1 MDRDET
7 LMVRMG
13 NVWDRAVE
21 VLRGR
26 SSILG
31 SIALG
36 TIFVPTLVG
45 NAVSAFAA
53 PASGSPATPAT
64 GGLGAVVALAIL
76 LAGVWGQLAMLA
88 VSSDPATTRADAG
101 RQATQRLLPALGI
114 VLLLGVVFTLAFMP
128 LIFFLMRAGV
138 NFTSPNAM
146 QSVSASTAGSASLYI
161 LVLMVLGLVV
171 GARLLLLNAVIV
183 NERRGI
189 GAILRSVR
197 LTKGMT
203 LRIIGLMLLFGLVL
217 LVPMLA
223 VQSVVGLVA
232 RLVLGGDAPGL
243 VAFLASAAGAVVTT
257 VFSVVAAAFTA
268 QLYVAAVADKD
279 GASIGI

>member
-1 MDRDET
+1 
-7 LMVRMG
+7 MVRMG

-31 SIALG
+31 SIAVG
-36 TIFVPTLVG
+36 AIFVPTLVS
-45 NAVSAFAA
+45 NAVSTFLTPTPGATVG
-53 PASGSPATPAT
+53 AST
-64 GGLGAVVALAIL
+64 GAIGAVLALAVL
-76 LAGVWGQLAMLA
+76 LVSVWGQLAMLA

-114 VLLLGVVFTLAFMP
+114 VLLLGVIFTLAFMP
-128 LIFFLMRAGV
+128 LVFILMRAGV
-138 NFTSPNAM
+138 NFTAPNAM
-146 QSVSASTAGSASLYI
+146 QTVSAGTAGSASLYI
-161 LVLMVLGLVV
+161 LVLMVLGLIV

-189 GAILRSVR
+189 GAIMRSVR
-197 LTKGMT
+197 LTRGMT
-203 LRIIGLMLLFGLVL
+203 LRVIGLMLLFGLVL
-217 LVPMLA
+217 LVPMIA
-223 VQSVVGLVA
+223 VQSVVGLIA

>member
-1 MDRDET
+1 
-7 LMVRMG
+7 MVRMG

-31 SIALG
+31 SIAVG
-36 TIFVPTLVG
+36 AIFVPSLVG
-45 NAVSAFAA
+45 NAVSTFLTPTPGANVAA
-53 PASGSPATPAT
+53 TT
-64 GGLGAVVALAIL
+64 GLLGLVLGLAVL
-76 LAGVWGQLAMLA
+76 LVSIWGQLAMLA
-88 VSSDPATTRADAG
+88 VASDPATTRADAG
-101 RQATQRLLPALGI
+101 RQATQRLLPAVGI

-128 LIFFLMRAGV
+128 LVFILMRAGV
-138 NFTSPNAM
+138 NFTSLNAM
-146 QSVSASTAGSASLYI
+146 QTVSASTAGSASLYI
-161 LVLMVLGLVV
+161 LVMMVLGLVV

-189 GAILRSVR
+189 GAIMRSVR
-197 LTKGMT
+197 LTRGMT
-203 LRIIGLMLLFGLVL
+203 LRIIGLMLLFALVL
-217 LVPMLA
+217 LVPMIA
-223 VQSVVGLVA
+223 VQSVFGLVA

-243 VAFLASAAGAVVTT
+243 VTFIASAAGAVVTT
-257 VFSVVAAAFTA
+257 IFSVVAAAFTA

>member
-36 TIFVPTLVG
+36 TIYVPTLVS
-45 NAVSAFAA
+45 NAAGAFLSPTPGATVAA
-53 PASGSPATPAT
+53 ST
-64 GGLGAVVALAIL
+64 GALGAVLALAAL

-114 VLLLGVVFTLAFMP
+114 VLLLGVAFTLAFMP
-128 LIFFLMRAGV
+128 LVFFLMRAGV
-138 NFTSPNAM
+138 NVTAPNAM
-146 QSVSASTAGSASLYI
+146 QTVSAGTAGSASLYI
-161 LVLMVLGLVV
+161 LVLLVLGLIV

-183 NERRGI
+183 NERRGL
-189 GAILRSVR
+189 GAIMRSVR
-197 LTKGMT
+197 LTRGMT
-203 LRIIGLMLLFGLVL
+203 LRIIALMLLFGIAL
-217 LVPMLA
+217 LVPFKA
-223 VQSVVGLVA
+223 VTSVTQLIA
-232 RLVLGGDAPGL
+232 ALLLGNSSPNL

-268 QLYVAAVADKD
+268 QLYVAAAADRD
-279 GASIGI
+279 RASIGI